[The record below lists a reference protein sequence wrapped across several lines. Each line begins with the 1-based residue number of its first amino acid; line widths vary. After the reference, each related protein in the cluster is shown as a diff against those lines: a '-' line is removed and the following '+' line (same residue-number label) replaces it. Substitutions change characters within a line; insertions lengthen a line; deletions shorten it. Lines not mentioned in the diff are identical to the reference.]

1 MQKKG
6 KNIML
11 FLDTTA
17 IAMATNHTLNINPQ
31 IDETATKDDALGP
44 AGDID
49 IVDWDVSCDSVVGD
63 NADVSNELTY
73 VELISVQ
80 MAGTPIACVMD
91 AVPAAN
97 DDEAV
102 PAAGWSP
109 GNVAAQYPKRSGNAL
124 ISEISIEAPSDGF
137 ATMNVSLQGCGVL
150 S

>member
-17 IAMATNHTLNINPQ
+17 IAMATNHTLNLNPQ
-31 IDETATKDDALGP
+31 IDETVTKDDALGP

-49 IVDWDVSCDSVVGD
+49 IIDWDVSCDSVVGD
-63 NADVSNELTY
+63 NDNVSNEATY
-73 VELISVQ
+73 VELINAQLTGATV
-80 MAGTPIACVMD
+80 ACVMD
-91 AVPAAN
+91 AVPAA
-97 DDEAV
+97 DDDQAV
-102 PAAGWSP
+102 PAGGWEA

>member
-6 KNIML
+6 KNIMM

-49 IVDWDVSCDSVVGD
+49 IVDWDVSCDSIVGD
-63 NADVSNELTY
+63 NADVSNELTFA
-73 VELISVQ
+73 ELISAQ
-80 MAGTPIACVMD
+80 IAGTPIACVMD
-91 AVPAAN
+91 AVPAA
-97 DDEAV
+97 
-102 PAAGWSP
+102 GWSA